1 MMDTLDFDGFTPQER
16 AGLVVWHLAHGE
28 AARTRDIAEMTG
40 LTHSGARKMMY
51 RLSRRLPF
59 YLDDDGFWQVCYMQ
73 EICLT

>member
-1 MMDTLDFDGFTPQER
+1 MDTLDFDGFTPQER

-40 LTHSGARKMMY
+40 ISQRGALKLMH

-59 YLDDDGFWQVCYMQ
+59 YQDDDGFWQVCYLQ
-73 EICLT
+73 EIYLT